1 MVLLLVLS
9 FVIMSVLDRKYP
21 LTDDNLASKEDLIA
35 YLLLIPVL
43 IQPLL
48 LPQIGIVFPPDW
60 WVLTGFL
67 ITGLG
72 LVGLIIAKRTL
83 GSSSAN
89 VVIPRDGYVT
99 SGVYQYLRHPMYI
112 SFVLILG
119 GVAVIGTS
127 IVSVAVLFLVIGIYI
142 HKARQ
147 ENLLRASVEG
157 KTSERVQ
164 PRTL

>member
-1 MVLLLVLS
+1 
-9 FVIMSVLDRKYP
+9 
-21 LTDDNLASKEDLIA
+21 
-35 YLLLIPVL
+35 
-43 IQPLL
+43 
-48 LPQIGIVFPPDW
+48 
-60 WVLTGFL
+60 
-67 ITGLG
+67 
-72 LVGLIIAKRTL
+72 
-83 GSSSAN
+83 
-89 VVIPRDGYVT
+89 
-99 SGVYQYLRHPMYI
+99 MYI